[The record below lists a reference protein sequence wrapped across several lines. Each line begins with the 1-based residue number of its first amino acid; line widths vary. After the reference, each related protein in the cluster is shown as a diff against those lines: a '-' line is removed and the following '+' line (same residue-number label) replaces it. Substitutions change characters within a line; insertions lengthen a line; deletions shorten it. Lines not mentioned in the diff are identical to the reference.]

1 MNADFVMIV
10 ANLCGIKLEECVVP
24 KDSDLEKVILKRACQ
39 STFPILEID
48 QNTLISDS
56 FAIAT
61 YLARSSRNEK
71 LLGSNDFEQC

>member
-1 MNADFVMIV
+1 MNADFIMIV

-48 QNTLISDS
+48 
-56 FAIAT
+56 
-61 YLARSSRNEK
+61 
-71 LLGSNDFEQC
+71 